1 MKKLKQYIKSILNKE
16 SFIYNVIRKIY
27 HILST
32 FKYKIVNYTKNKK
45 QRKYY
50 TEQVNKAVK
59 IINEKYKNAE
69 YIVLYNP
76 TWLGVANSTKGL
88 FKNIVPLEQVFG
100 KKNIN
105 KISKAILE
113 ANIKQV
119 IFSQIVD
126 GWTDVLKY
134 IKDNN
139 RNIIIKVIWHANNYE
154 VLSDYTWQ
162 LNKNVLELYNKNYIN
177 RFAFVKKNMVEF
189 YNRVGYKA
197 SYITNNVNT
206 TGINKQKIKSTD
218 FENIRVGVYN
228 ANSRELKNA
237 YTQLSA
243 IKFTDNAK
251 ADIVPTNEA
260 ILKFANVINL
270 EYTNLPDYIPTRE
283 LLERCQEND
292 INLYITY
299 TECSPMFPLE
309 SFEVGVPC
317 LVGNNNDYFQDTELG
332 KYVIVNREDDAEYIS
347 RKIIECLENKEKVM
361 DLYKIW
367 KQQYDKDCKKY
378 VEKFIAE

>member
-1 MKKLKQYIKSILNKE
+1 MNKLKQYIKSILNKK
-16 SFIYNVIRKIY
+16 SFIYKIIRKIY
-27 HILST
+27 HVLST
-32 FKYKIVNYTKNKK
+32 FKYKIVNYTNEKK
-45 QRKYY
+45 QRRYY
-50 TEQVNKAVK
+50 TEQVNSAVK
-59 IINEKYKNAE
+59 IINEKYRNVE

-88 FKNIVPLEQVFG
+88 FENIVPLEQVFG
-100 KKNIN
+100 KKNIK

-162 LNKNVLELYNKNYIN
+162 LNKNVLELYDKNYIN

-206 TGINKQKIKSTD
+206 TGINMKETKITNLSD
-218 FENIRVGVYN
+218 IRVGVYN

-243 IKFTDNAK
+243 IRYTDNAK

-260 ILKFANVINL
+260 ILKFVNMINL
-270 EYTNLPDYIPTRE
+270 KYTSLPNYIPTKE
-283 LLERCQEND
+283 LLERCQKND

-347 RKIIECLENKEKVM
+347 KKIIECLENKEKVM
-361 DLYKIW
+361 NLYCEW
-367 KQQYDKDCKKY
+367 KKQYNKNCEKY

>member
-1 MKKLKQYIKSILNKE
+1 MNKLKQLIKSCLKQE
-16 SFIYNVIRKIY
+16 SFIYKAIRKIY

-32 FKYKIVNYTKNKK
+32 LKYKVVNCKKEKQERKVYNK
-45 QRKYY
+45 QL
-50 TEQVNKAVK
+50 NDAIK
-59 IINEKYKNAE
+59 IIKEKYENAE

-88 FKNIVPLEQVFG
+88 FENIVPLQQVFG
-100 KKNIN
+100 RKNVK
-105 KISKAILE
+105 KISNAILQS
-113 ANIKQV
+113 NIKQV

-126 GWTDVLKY
+126 GWTDVLKN
-134 IKDNN
+134 IKDKNKD
-139 RNIIIKVIWHANNYE
+139 IIIKVIWHANNYE

-162 LNKNVLELYNKNYIN
+162 LNKNVLELYNKEYIN
-177 RFAFVKKNMVEF
+177 CFAFVKKNMAEF
-189 YNRVGYKA
+189 YKEAGYRT

-206 TGINKQKIKSTD
+206 TGIQKKLTKKVDFNNIK
-218 FENIRVGVYN
+218 VGVYN

-243 IKFTDNAK
+243 IKYTENAT

-260 ILKFANVINL
+260 ILKFASIIKL
-270 EYTNLPDYIPTRE
+270 KYTSLPDYIPTKT

-332 KYVIVNREDDAEYIS
+332 KYVIIDREDDAEYIS
-347 RKIIECLENKEKVM
+347 KKIMKCLENKEEIMK
-361 DLYKIW
+361 LYNEW
-367 KQQYDKDCKKY
+367 KKQYDKKCKKY
-378 VEKFIAE
+378 VKEFIVK